1 MNRWPRFSGL
11 ALQALLLGALLAFAV
26 LRWVAA
32 GASADFHY
40 QGF

>member
-1 MNRWPRFSGL
+1 VSRWPRLAGI
-11 ALQALLLGALLAFAV
+11 ALQALLLGALLAFAI

-40 QGF
+40 QGY